1 MMSMLEDR
9 RATVLRALVE
19 EYIASGE
26 PVSSRTIL
34 ERTGLDVSGAT
45 VRNDLAALAAEGY
58 VAQPHTSAGRVP
70 TAAGYRYYVDHLT
83 PPRLR
88 GRTRERIATFFN
100 TVHMELSRLLKATS
114 QLLADVTHYP
124 AVVVGPRPTGEKVK
138 ALHVVQLTA
147 ERALLVIVTE
157 SGQVCQE
164 ACDLPEPVDSTELA
178 EVERLLAGALV
189 GGELTAVEAVGAAG
203 TRLSE
208 PARAALDVLAAGVG
222 QAAAEHSELYVGG
235 ARRMP
240 AIWDDLQTVHR
251 VLEVLEREAMILDIL
266 ARASG
271 TYIQIGDDLPVED
284 LAVVSTTFPV
294 ATGGEGRVGV
304 IGPMRMDYKKAISA
318 VEEIGRELGDRISG

>member
-1 MMSMLEDR
+1 MAMLEDR

-26 PVSSRTIL
+26 PVSSRAIL

-45 VRNDLAALAAEGY
+45 VRNDLAALEAEGY
-58 VAQPHTSAGRVP
+58 AAQPHTSAGRIP
-70 TAAGYRYYVDHLT
+70 TAAAYRYYVEHLT

-88 GRTRERIATFFN
+88 AATRDRIAAFFN
-100 TVHMELSRLLKATS
+100 SVHLELGKLLKATS

-124 AVVVGPRPTGEKVK
+124 AVVVGPPPTGERVK
-138 ALHVVQLTA
+138 ALHVVQLSA
-147 ERALLVIVTE
+147 ERALLVVVTE

-164 ACDLPEPVDSTELA
+164 ACDLPTPVDPQELG

-203 TRLSE
+203 RELSP

-222 QAAAEHSELYVGG
+222 RAAMERAELYVGG
-235 ARRMP
+235 ARQMP
-240 AIWDDLQTVHR
+240 AIWEDLQTVHR